1 MNLSRENNKEQFT
14 VIAKFMGV
22 EPCERCNEP
31 YCKYNLP
38 HYEQWDNL
46 KPVLEKI
53 ADLIKE
59 KYPKAVFS
67 ISDFGASTSID
78 YALGMAIGFI
88 DYHNNNLT
96 PTQRIGDKEG

>member
-1 MNLSRENNKEQFT
+1 MNISRETNKEQFT

-59 KYPKAVFS
+59 KYPKMVFS
-67 ISDFGASTSID
+67 IAEFGASTSIQD
-78 YALGMAIGFI
+78 ALGMATGFI
-88 DYHNNNLT
+88 IYHNN
-96 PTQRIGDKEG
+96 QK